1 MKRQSES
8 GLFNWID
15 DQIFFQT
22 KKYQRGAERREVK
35 GRREKGRGVGNI
47 SDWNIL
53 VRESHIITLSLFPRN
68 IKQIKQNAK
77 KKKNP
82 LRQLG

>member
-15 DQIFFQT
+15 DLIFFFQT

-35 GRREKGRGVGNI
+35 GRREKGREGGEW
-47 SDWNIL
+47 SEIL
-53 VRESHIITLSLFPRN
+53 
-68 IKQIKQNAK
+68 
-77 KKKNP
+77 
-82 LRQLG
+82 

>member
-15 DQIFFQT
+15 DLIFFQT

-35 GRREKGRGVGNI
+35 GRREKGGRGWKYYK
-47 SDWNIL
+47 DFAP
-53 VRESHIITLSLFPRN
+53 ES
-68 IKQIKQNAK
+68 
-77 KKKNP
+77 
-82 LRQLG
+82 